1 MQYACSDV
9 QVFIGASVK
18 FGCGPGPPE
27 NERTVVRKRR
37 TVRSART
44 RGRSIVTIQSGN
56 AQMQVIS
63 TCVDRNYRCLEN
75 VPNSEAYYWNVDTRF
90 TTGPTECCITVILV
104 GEIQNMM
111 LSLNVQGE
119 RTFPEDKEVN
129 GSRSVRAC
137 ADRRSEGKGQLVE
150 VHAVSIFSERQC
162 CRLGCA

>member
-44 RGRSIVTIQSGN
+44 RGRSIVTIHSGN

-75 VPNSEAYYWNVDTRF
+75 VLNSEAYYSFDT
-90 TTGPTECCITVILV
+90 
-104 GEIQNMM
+104 
-111 LSLNVQGE
+111 
-119 RTFPEDKEVN
+119 
-129 GSRSVRAC
+129 
-137 ADRRSEGKGQLVE
+137 
-150 VHAVSIFSERQC
+150 
-162 CRLGCA
+162 